1 MFIDR
6 QQTSELCRQIAEMAT
21 QAARARHNSDIP
33 EHLFSTDAPKM
44 KPHRMVP
51 LRAVPSPVPAQAE
64 VVQFQ
69 TRGSVSASQWFANW
83 GVAAE

>member
-6 QQTSELCRQIAEMAT
+6 QQTNALCRQIADMAT
-21 QAARARHNSDIP
+21 QAAEARHNHDIP
-33 EHLFSTDAPKM
+33 EHLFSTDAMRLRP
-44 KPHRMVP
+44 RRLVP
-51 LRAVPSPVPAQAE
+51 LREVSLAAPAPAE
-64 VVQFQ
+64 VVRFQ

>member
-6 QQTSELCRQIAEMAT
+6 QQTAELCRQIAEMAT
-21 QAARARHNSDIP
+21 QAANARHNDDIP
-33 EHLFSTDAPKM
+33 EHLFSTDALTL
-44 KPHRMVP
+44 KPRRLVP
-51 LRAVPSPVPAQAE
+51 LKAVPSPAPVPAE

-69 TRGSVSASQWFANW
+69 TRGSVSASQWFASW